1 MPTMPVETVSPQ
13 TAARREAVFRETL
26 FERCERVVL
35 GVAWALKN
43 HGFGLLPY
51 FLLCMTDI
59 MMPRDELPDPETT
72 LDEDGLAGIVHNLS
86 VPTLMAAY
94 RRGLGPAGHFGRLT
108 WMSLPER
115 CVLFFREYHIA
126 KRLRR
131 LMRQNLY
138 TVTFDKDFEGVIKA
152 CAERRAGRWHVTWI
166 TPRIMRAYA
175 AMFDAGHVHS
185 FEVWNKE
192 GQLVGGGYGVAVGN
206 VFFTESQFSR
216 ESNTSKL
223 GFTVFNWHL
232 AKWGFAINDG
242 KAATPTIL
250 EMGFRDIPRAEFLT
264 YTNAEGPAAAKP
276 GRWIVEKTPEEIAE
290 WQPQDFHA
298 AEAASLQP
306 ELAEKYRAKE
316 NIRTE

>member
-1 MPTMPVETVSPQ
+1 MPLEPVSPDS
-13 TAARREAVFRETL
+13 AARRDVMFRETL
-26 FERCERVVL
+26 FERCERVLL
-35 GVAWALKN
+35 GIAWALKN

-51 FLLCMTDI
+51 FMLLATDM
-59 MMPRDELPDPETT
+59 MMPREDLPDPEAT
-72 LDEDGLAGIVHNLS
+72 LDKDGLAGIVHDLS
-86 VPTLMAAY
+86 VPTLLAAY
-94 RRGLGPAGHFGRLT
+94 RKGLGPAGHFGRLS
-108 WMSLPER
+108 WMSLSKR
-115 CVLFFREYHIA
+115 CVLFFNEFHIA

-166 TPRIMRAYA
+166 TPRIMRAYTA
-175 AMFDAGHVHS
+175 LFDAGYAHS
-185 FEVWNKE
+185 FEVWNKD
-192 GQLVGGGYGVAVGN
+192 GQLVGGGYGVVAGG
-206 VFFTESQFSR
+206 VFYTESQFSR

-242 KAATPTIL
+242 KTETPTIK
-250 EMGFRDIPRAEFLT
+250 EMGFRDIPRAEFLAL
-264 YTNAEGPAAAKP
+264 TNAKGPDAAKP
-276 GRWIVEKTPEEIAE
+276 SRWAVEKDAADIAE

-298 AEAASLQP
+298 ADNATLQP
-306 ELAEKYRAKE
+306 VLAQPVKE